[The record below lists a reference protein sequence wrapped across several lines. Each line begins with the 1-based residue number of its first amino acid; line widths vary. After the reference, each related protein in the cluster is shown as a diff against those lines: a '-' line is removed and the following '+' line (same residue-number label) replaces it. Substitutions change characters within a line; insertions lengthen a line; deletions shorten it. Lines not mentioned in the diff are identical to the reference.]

1 MKSFIFLTL
10 IIFQTSIHAFT
21 LNNNVGLVFP
31 MDEVKVNVADQSCDN
46 LGIDTTELLS
56 IAKDAV
62 DDYWNKTPTSR
73 FKMRQGS
80 VITADARYKTGVICL
95 PDDNSCTATGA
106 PPVSSDILIAC
117 NNNITNFPAGTGV
130 LAITVPNNISGDKI
144 IGSVVLLNDTATTYL
159 KNKSRTEKISVIAH
173 ELGHAFGLGH
183 SPVKD
188 SLMYYST
195 IDLRT
200 NLGADD
206 MDGITYLYPKNQSVT
221 CGSIDL
227 NSKNKPDQV
236 IGLLLGIILSLVAFN
251 SYERYLKLRPRF

>member
-1 MKSFIFLTL
+1 MKVLLLITL
-10 IIFQTSIHAFT
+10 LAFHSSLMAFT

-31 MDEVKVNVADQSCDN
+31 MDEVKVNVADQTCDN
-46 LGIDTTELLS
+46 IGIDTHELLS

-80 VITADARYKTGVICL
+80 VVTADAKYKTGVICL
-95 PDDNSCTATGA
+95 PDDNTCSATGA
-106 PPVSSDILIAC
+106 PPVSSDIVIAC
-117 NNNITNFPAGTGV
+117 NQNATNFPAATGV
-130 LAITVPNNISGDKI
+130 LAITVPNNINGSTI
-144 IGSVVLLNDTATTYL
+144 VGSVVLLNDTVSTYL
-159 KNKSRTEKISVIAH
+159 KNKSRSEKISVIAH

-221 CGSIDL
+221 CGSIDM
-227 NSKNKPDQV
+227 NSRNSPTQLL
-236 IGLLLGIILSLVAFN
+236 GLLLGLVLSFVAYLI
-251 SYERYLKLRPRF
+251 YERYLKLRPRF

>member
-1 MKSFIFLTL
+1 MKILVIFSL
-10 IIFQTSIHAFT
+10 IVFNSSLMAFT

-31 MDEVKVNVADQSCDN
+31 KDEVRVNVADQTCDN
-46 LGIDTTELLS
+46 IGIDTQEILS

-80 VITADARYKTGVICL
+80 IVTADAKYKTGVICL
-95 PDDNSCTATGA
+95 PDDNTCSATGA
-106 PPVSSDILIAC
+106 PPVTNDILIAC
-117 NNNITNFPAGTGV
+117 NQNATNFPASTGV
-130 LAITVPNNISGDKI
+130 LAITVPNNISGSTI
-144 IGSVVLLNDTATTYL
+144 IGSVILLNDTATTYL
-159 KNKSRTEKISVIAH
+159 KNKNRTEKISVIAH
-173 ELGHAFGLGH
+173 EIGHAFGLGH

-221 CGSIDL
+221 CGSIDT
-227 NSKNKPDQV
+227 NSKNTPSQ
-236 IGLLLGIILSLVAFN
+236 LLGIFFGFVFSIMGFKF
-251 SYERYLKLRPRF
+251 YERYLKLRPRF

>member
-1 MKSFIFLTL
+1 MKTLIFLSL
-10 IIFQTSIHAFT
+10 IIFHTSLMAFT

-31 MDEVKVNVADQSCDN
+31 MDEVKVNVADQTCDN
-46 LGIDTTELLS
+46 LGIDTNELLS

-62 DDYWNKTPTSR
+62 DEYWNKTPTSR

-80 VITADARYKTGVICL
+80 IITADARYKTGVICL
-95 PDDNSCTATGA
+95 PDDNSCTAAGA
-106 PPVSSDILIAC
+106 PPVTSDILIAC
-117 NNNITNFPAGTGV
+117 NNNSTNFPASSGV
-130 LAITVPNNISGDKI
+130 LAISVPNNISGDKI
-144 IGSVVLLNDTATTYL
+144 VGSVVLLNDTASTYL
-159 KNKSRTEKISVIAH
+159 KNKSRTEKVSVIAH

-206 MDGITYLYPKNQSVT
+206 MDGITYLYPKNQSVS
-221 CGSIDL
+221 CGSVDM

-236 IGLLLGIILSLVAFN
+236 IATIFGILLSLVVFK
-251 SYERYLKLRPRF
+251 SFKLPHKSGA

>member
-1 MKSFIFLTL
+1 MKSLIFLTL

-31 MDEVKVNVADQSCDN
+31 KDEVKINIADQTCDN
-46 LGIDTTELLS
+46 IGIDTNELLS

-62 DDYWNKTPTSR
+62 DEYWNKTPTSR

-117 NNNITNFPAGTGV
+117 NQNATNFPASTGV

-144 IGSVVLLNDTATTYL
+144 VGSVVLLNDTASTYL
-159 KNKSRTEKISVIAH
+159 KNKSRSEKVSVIAH

-221 CGSIDL
+221 CGSIDM

-236 IGLLLGIILSLVAFN
+236 IALLLGVILSLVAYKT
-251 SYERYLKLRPRF
+251 YERYLKLRPRF

>member
-1 MKSFIFLTL
+1 MKSFIFLSL
-10 IIFQTSIHAFT
+10 FIFQTSVYAFT

-31 MDEVKVNVADQSCDN
+31 MDEVKINIADQTCDN
-46 LGIDTTELLS
+46 IGIDTNELLS

-117 NNNITNFPAGTGV
+117 NQNATNFPASTGV

-144 IGSVVLLNDTATTYL
+144 VGSVVLLNDTASTYL
-159 KNKSRTEKISVIAH
+159 KNKSRSEKVSVIAH

-221 CGSIDL
+221 CGSIDM

-236 IGLLLGIILSLVAFN
+236 IALLLGVILSLVAYKT
-251 SYERYLKLRPRF
+251 YERYLKLRPRF